1 MKGNQTNSGDTEL
14 SDHINESGIIQRNVK
29 SYVLY
34 KIGQRTGPFFISL

>member
-14 SDHINESGIIQRNVK
+14 SDHINESGIIQR
-29 SYVLY
+29 SYLLY